1 MYLVKQRF
9 LCQPVKALIEGAFW
23 FRWLKSSKLP
33 RLYEWN
39 ETMAELLCDLVL
51 VTRSD
56 VISPVPDLRSEVTRH
71 EWINNDA
78 LTSSFVSFLRD
89 WSCTF
94 QSLQTLL
101 VSLVSILCTHNSF
114 QVLVSLKNV
123 KPPRFARRESW
134 QVQVRHRSRWD
145 LHRRL
150 LRMSQRRSK
159 SDEAAVSW
167 SCISWCT

>member
-1 MYLVKQRF
+1 
-9 LCQPVKALIEGAFW
+9 
-23 FRWLKSSKLP
+23 
-33 RLYEWN
+33 
-39 ETMAELLCDLVL
+39 MAELLCDLVL

-78 LTSSFVSFLRD
+78 LTSSFVSFMRD

-167 SCISWCT
+167 SCISWCTKGRNKTDSRTGKSVSLSLSYKKARNITTWINSAISIGTS